1 MDDHWARLET
11 RIGDIEAD
19 LQKVKTYVDAVVGT
33 SLDGYTAVQHIKGL
47 IKFFKNTKSDKC
59 SRYFAQNQSTS
70 HQYRQIICSTMM

>member
-47 IKFFKNTKSDKC
+47 MKNLKTQNLINVHDVLLKTNQNRINFDKL
-59 SRYFAQNQSTS
+59 FVQQ
-70 HQYRQIICSTMM
+70 